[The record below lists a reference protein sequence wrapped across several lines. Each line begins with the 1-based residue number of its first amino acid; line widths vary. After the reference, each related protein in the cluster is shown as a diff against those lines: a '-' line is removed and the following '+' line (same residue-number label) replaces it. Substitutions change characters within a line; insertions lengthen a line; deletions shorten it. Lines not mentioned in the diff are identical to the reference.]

1 MSREV
6 ITCTPDMELS
16 RVGWLMWEGDCGSL
30 PVIREGKIAGMITD
44 RDLCMA
50 AAMKPRPCTE
60 IRVAEAM
67 SAGDVAVVR
76 DDGSLEDALALMA
89 ERRVR
94 RLPVLNA
101 ARHVLFLVAGSGKA
115 APLCDVLEGG
125 APAQERPA
133 VGVRPTQ
140 GRLTWL
146 VDGAAAALLK
156 EAR

>member
-6 ITCTPDMELS
+6 ITCTPDMELA

-30 PVIREGKIAGMITD
+30 PVVHEGKIAGVITD

-76 DDGSLEDALALMA
+76 EDGSLEDALALMA

-101 ARHVLFLVAGSGKA
+101 AGDLVGILSLNDAVRATGKVSG
-115 APLCDVLEGG
+115 
-125 APAQERPA
+125 
-133 VGVRPTQ
+133 
-140 GRLTWL
+140 
-146 VDGAAAALLK
+146 
-156 EAR
+156 EARVTCDQILAVLKAIAEPRMTATV

>member
-6 ITCTPDMELS
+6 ITCTPDMELA

-101 ARHVLFLVAGSGKA
+101 AGDLVGILSLNDAVRAAGKF
-115 APLCDVLEGG
+115 GG
-125 APAQERPA
+125 
-133 VGVRPTQ
+133 
-140 GRLTWL
+140 
-146 VDGAAAALLK
+146 
-156 EAR
+156 EARVTCDQILAVLKAVAEPRMTATV

>member
-6 ITCTPDMELS
+6 IICTPDMELA

-30 PVIREGKIAGMITD
+30 PVVHEGKIAGVITD

-76 DDGSLEDALALMA
+76 EDGSLEDALALMA

-94 RLPVLNA
+94 RLPVLSVAGDLVGIFSLNDAVRAADRLAGA
-101 ARHVLFLVAGSGKA
+101 ARVTCDQILAVLRAIAEPRMTATV
-115 APLCDVLEGG
+115 
-125 APAQERPA
+125 
-133 VGVRPTQ
+133 
-140 GRLTWL
+140 
-146 VDGAAAALLK
+146 
-156 EAR
+156 

>member
-6 ITCTPDMELS
+6 IICTPDMELA

-30 PVIREGKIAGMITD
+30 PVVREGKIAGIITD

-67 SAGDVAVVR
+67 SAGDVAVVGE
-76 DDGSLEDALALMA
+76 DWSLEDALALMA

-94 RLPVLNA
+94 RLPVLSVAGDLVGIFSLNDAVRAADRLAGA
-101 ARHVLFLVAGSGKA
+101 ARVTCDQILAVLRAIAEPRMTATV
-115 APLCDVLEGG
+115 
-125 APAQERPA
+125 
-133 VGVRPTQ
+133 
-140 GRLTWL
+140 
-146 VDGAAAALLK
+146 
-156 EAR
+156 

>member
-6 ITCTPDMELS
+6 IACTPDMDLA

-30 PVIREGKIAGMITD
+30 PVVREGKIAGMITD

-76 DDGSLEDALALMA
+76 EDGSLEDALALMA

-101 ARHVLFLVAGSGKA
+101 DGDLVGIVSLNDAVRA
-115 APLCDVLEGG
+115 AEKLGG
-125 APAQERPA
+125 
-133 VGVRPTQ
+133 
-140 GRLTWL
+140 
-146 VDGAAAALLK
+146 
-156 EAR
+156 EARVTCDQILAVLKAIAEPRMTATV

>member
-6 ITCTPDMELS
+6 ITCTPDTELA

-30 PVIREGKIAGMITD
+30 PVVREGKIAGIITD

-67 SAGDVAVVR
+67 SAGDVAVVTE
-76 DDGSLEDALALMA
+76 DGSLEDALALMA

-101 ARHVLFLVAGSGKA
+101 AGDLVGIFSLNDAVRAAERLGGDARVTCDQIVSVLKA
-115 APLCDVLEGG
+115 IAEPRMTATV
-125 APAQERPA
+125 
-133 VGVRPTQ
+133 
-140 GRLTWL
+140 
-146 VDGAAAALLK
+146 
-156 EAR
+156 

>member
-1 MSREV
+1 RRNRKGSSRVRDLMSREV
-6 ITCTPDMELS
+6 ITCTPDMELA

-30 PVIREGKIAGMITD
+30 PVVREGKIAGMITD

-67 SAGDVAVVR
+67 SAGDVALVR
-76 DDGSLEDALALMA
+76 EDGSLEDALARMA

-101 ARHVLFLVAGSGKA
+101 AGDLVGILS
-115 APLCDVLEGG
+115 
-125 APAQERPA
+125 
-133 VGVRPTQ
+133 
-140 GRLTWL
+140 
-146 VDGAAAALLK
+146 
-156 EAR
+156 

>member
-6 ITCTPDMELS
+6 ITCTPEMELA

-30 PVIREGKIAGMITD
+30 PVLREGKIAGIITD

-76 DDGSLEDALALMA
+76 EDGSLEDALALMA

-94 RLPVLNA
+94 RLPVVNPVGDLVGILSLNDAVRA
-101 ARHVLFLVAGSGKA
+101 AEKSG
-115 APLCDVLEGG
+115 G
-125 APAQERPA
+125 
-133 VGVRPTQ
+133 
-140 GRLTWL
+140 
-146 VDGAAAALLK
+146 
-156 EAR
+156 EARVTCDQILSVLRAVAEPRMTATV